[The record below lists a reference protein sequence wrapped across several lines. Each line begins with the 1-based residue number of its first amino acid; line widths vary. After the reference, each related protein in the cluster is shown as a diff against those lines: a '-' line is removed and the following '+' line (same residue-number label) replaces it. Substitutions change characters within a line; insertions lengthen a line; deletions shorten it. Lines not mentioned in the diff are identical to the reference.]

1 MSDVEQEIGVSGFTR
16 AVRMVAPWLL
26 LAGVTWAIFGI
37 VSDFS
42 RAAEQLAASG
52 QGSGL
57 PASSSTTAAASVVT
71 TVTNLVAKTRT
82 DVVLRSLP
90 GTSTASVATAKEGTD
105 LEVLARQDG
114 WFRVKDTAGHI
125 GWIPNDVQYVAVRT
139 K

>member
-1 MSDVEQEIGVSGFTR
+1 MSDVEQEIGVSGFAR
-16 AVRMVAPWLL
+16 AVRMVAPWIL

-42 RAAEQLAASG
+42 RTAEQAALSG

-57 PASSSTTAAASVVT
+57 PASSSTTSAASIVT
-71 TVTNLVAKTRT
+71 TVTNLVAKTRS

-90 GTSTASVATAKEGTD
+90 GTSTASVATAKEGSD
-105 LEVLARQDG
+105 LDVLARQDG
-114 WFRVKDTAGHI
+114 WFRVKDAAGHI
-125 GWIPNDVQYVAVRT
+125 GWIPNDVKYIAVRS